1 MSRPLRVLLV
11 DDDADVREALGQA
24 LELAEFRV
32 TACKSF
38 IEATDHISPGFAGV
52 VVTDVRMPGKSGLD
66 LLERVRSVDAKIPVI
81 VMTGHGDIPMA
92 VGAMASGAHDFLE
105 KPCPPRQLIERVERA
120 GALRRLVLENRRLMA
135 ERTLASAL
143 ERDARG
149 EGLARKMD
157 VVEKHLIEAALAEHR
172 GHVSAVAEAL
182 QLPRKTLY
190 DKFKRH
196 GIDPATHRKGE

>member
-1 MSRPLRVLLV
+1 MIRPLRVLLV
-11 DDDADVREALGQA
+11 DDDADVRDALGQA
-24 LELAEFRV
+24 LELAAISV

-66 LLERVRSVDAKIPVI
+66 LLERVQSIDAEIPVI

-92 VGAMASGAHDFLE
+92 VGAMANGAYDFLE

-120 GALRRLVLENRRLMA
+120 GALRQLILENRRLMA
-135 ERTLASAL
+135 ERTLAAAL
-143 ERDARG
+143 ERDAG
-149 EGLARKMD
+149 GGGLARKME

-182 QLPRKTLY
+182 HLPRKTLY

-196 GIDPATHRKGE
+196 CIDPSTYRQSD